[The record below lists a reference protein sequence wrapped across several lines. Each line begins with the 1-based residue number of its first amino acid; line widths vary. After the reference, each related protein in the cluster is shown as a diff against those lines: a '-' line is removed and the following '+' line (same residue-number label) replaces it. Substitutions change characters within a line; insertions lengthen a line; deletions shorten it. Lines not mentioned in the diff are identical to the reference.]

1 MASQFR
7 RAMDALYLLC
17 VFVAGVCL
25 VAIAVVIPYGVYMRY
40 VANHAASWPEPMAI
54 LLTIVLTFI
63 GGAACYRTGTHMRV
77 TLLRSSMPRLVE
89 KSMSVVAELLMA
101 LLALFMVVHGTGLVQ
116 TTWHQSVAEFPALK
130 VGISYLPIPIGGAML
145 LLFVLEFLLIG
156 PPPDAVADDDSLSVT
171 E

>member
-1 MASQFR
+1 MVAQFR

-17 VFVAGVCL
+17 VFIAGICL

-40 VANHAASWPEPMAI
+40 IANHAASWPEPMAI
-54 LLTIVLTFI
+54 LLTIVLTFF

-77 TLLRSSMPRLVE
+77 TLLRTSMPRIIE
-89 KSMSVVAELLMA
+89 KSMTLLAELLMA
-101 LLALFMVVHGTGLVQ
+101 LLAVFMVVHGSGLVE
-116 TTWHQSVAEFPALK
+116 TTWHQGVAEFPALK

-145 LLFVLEFLLIG
+145 LLFVVEYILIG
-156 PPPDAVADDDSLSVT
+156 PPPTAAVDADSLPIA